1 MSTGQQVKQVRR
13 SQFIL
18 IHLFDEG
25 RLRAPSLY
33 IVMGIMLWSKV
44 EDWKVM
50 YNQLMELRDPKLDG
64 FPLMDSPFPMLAI
77 ILVYLLFVHLG
88 SKWMKH
94 RQPYRLNHLMFA
106 YNCLMVLISFY
117 IFSWFGY
124 AIVKRGYSMYCT
136 NWIVYDLPDGHCLKP
151 WVSSEN
157 LYHLLNAMCLA
168 LIPQTQCNKTTLVAA
183 LDVNGFL
190 NISTDMLLQAYYAGW
205 LSFYSKVIELLDTV
219 FFILRKKFK
228 QVTFLHVY
236 HHTMTTF
243 CFWFGARFLP
253 NGPVII
259 FPFLNCFVHVI
270 MYTYYALTSVGYSL
284 RTWKK
289 YLTKIQLVQF
299 LAFLVPSVLYQLYDC
314 PFAKMYFSLV
324 LFYVITLVVLF
335 TNFYIKAY
343 LSTDRHPRQT
353 HLKSE
358 KQKCT

>member
-1 MSTGQQVKQVRR
+1 MSTGQQVKQ
-13 SQFIL
+13 
-18 IHLFDEG
+18 
-25 RLRAPSLY
+25 
-33 IVMGIMLWSKV
+33 
-44 EDWKVM
+44 
-50 YNQLMELRDPKLDG
+50 
-64 FPLMDSPFPMLAI
+64 
-77 ILVYLLFVHLG
+77 
-88 SKWMKH
+88 
-94 RQPYRLNHLMFA
+94 
-106 YNCLMVLISFY
+106 
-117 IFSWFGY
+117 FGY

-151 WVSSEN
+151 W
-157 LYHLLNAMCLA
+157 
-168 LIPQTQCNKTTLVAA
+168 
-183 LDVNGFL
+183 
-190 NISTDMLLQAYYAGW
+190 
-205 LSFYSKVIELLDTV
+205 V

-353 HLKSE
+353 HLKKTLVYGVLLFNSNLARFTLVLFSE
-358 KQKCT
+358 VQELSFQCCH